1 MTQNPR
7 LPFSSA
13 GPASPHLDSPEDLN
27 RKLEKNN
34 VMVRLK
40 RLAKVATGPAPQS
53 TTGDQAALALEL
65 EDLRRRSGIM
75 PGIDPPDEGAD
86 QKNTRSIVLNPSE
99 AQDPMVADLR
109 RRAGIRQS
117 WR

>member
-65 EDLRRRSGIM
+65 EDFRRRSGLM

-86 QKNTRSIVLNPSE
+86 QKNTRSLVLNPAAPRGRRVAAIRGR
-99 AQDPMVADLR
+99 AQLR
-109 RRAGIRQS
+109 H
-117 WR
+117 